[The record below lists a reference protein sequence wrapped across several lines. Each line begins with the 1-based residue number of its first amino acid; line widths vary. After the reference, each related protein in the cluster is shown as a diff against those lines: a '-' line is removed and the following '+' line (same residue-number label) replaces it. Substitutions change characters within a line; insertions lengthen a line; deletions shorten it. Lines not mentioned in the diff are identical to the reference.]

1 MSIHHHL
8 TDDLLLAYAA
18 GTLQEGWSLAAA
30 AHLSLCPECR
40 AREAQFAAIGGAAF
54 ENFDGAPMGGSALAD
69 CLARLDNTEPEE
81 LPAARDPAETAVLPK
96 PLRDY
101 VGGDVDSVRWSMVGG
116 GVHQR
121 LLTIPSGSGQARLLR
136 IKAGE
141 AVPEHGHRGLELTLV
156 LAGSFADGGKE
167 FRRGDIEVA
176 DQDVQH
182 TPIAGYGEPCICLAV
197 TDAPLVFRGLLP
209 RIAQRFAKI

>member
-8 TDDLLLAYAA
+8 TDELLLAYAA
-18 GTLQEGWSLAAA
+18 GNLAESWSLAAA
-30 AHLSLCPECR
+30 CHLSLCPACR
-40 AREAQFAAIGGAAF
+40 AREAQFASIGGAALEDF
-54 ENFDGAPMGGSALAD
+54 GGAAMGDSALAD
-69 CLARLDNTEPEE
+69 CLARLDGEVPEP
-81 LPAARDPAETAVLPK
+81 LPAARDLRATAILPK
-96 PLRDY
+96 PLRHY
-101 VGGDVDSVRWSMVGG
+101 AGGDVDAVRWSMVGG

-121 LLTIPSGSGQARLLR
+121 ILPVGNFGQARLLR

-156 LAGSFADGGKE
+156 LAGSFADGEAE

-176 DQDVQH
+176 DEEVQH

-197 TDAPLVFRGLLP
+197 TDAPLVFRALLP
-209 RIAQRFAKI
+209 RIVQRFARI